1 MAMEMRGSLNLSAY
15 YKRPDQPKFYG
26 RALINGKTYDIKG
39 WEKDGPKG
47 KWISLLFEDLETKNA
62 EEFEQMAKP
71 KPKEDYRTREY
82 PNREDAP
89 EWLNND
95 EPF

>member
-1 MAMEMRGSLNLSAY
+1 MVMEMRGSLNLSAY
-15 YKRPDQPKFYG
+15 YKRPEQPKFYG

-47 KWISLLFEDLETKNA
+47 KWISLLFEDPEVKGEQDFLSGQEEEKRAPAAGPRSTDWKN
-62 EEFEQMAKP
+62 
-71 KPKEDYRTREY
+71 D
-82 PNREDAP
+82 
-89 EWLNND
+89 D